1 MNRKFFIDNGYLEFK
16 NLLSKSECKKLN
28 NKILKIRKI
37 DEKIFFET
45 KNEYQKYKNKKIS
58 SKNILDRFNL
68 NFILKNKKFRSKI
81 ENILGKEYYL
91 YTSRVICAL
100 P

>member
-68 NFILKNKKFRSKI
+68 NFI
-81 ENILGKEYYL
+81 
-91 YTSRVICAL
+91 
-100 P
+100 